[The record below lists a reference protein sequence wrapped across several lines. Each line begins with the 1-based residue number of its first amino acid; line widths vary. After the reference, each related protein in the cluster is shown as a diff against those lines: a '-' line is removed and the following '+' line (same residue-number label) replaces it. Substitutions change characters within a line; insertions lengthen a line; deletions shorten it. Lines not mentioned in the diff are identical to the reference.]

1 MGSLAVQA
9 LGDRDY
15 PLVLA
20 VVMLSSALVAI
31 GAAAADLASAA
42 VDPRQ
47 RHA

>member
-15 PLVLA
+15 FLVLA

-31 GAAAADLASAA
+31 GATVADLAAA
-42 VDPRQ
+42 AADPRQ
-47 RHA
+47 RDA